1 MNENIEAHPQEVADI
16 ELLDEDNVPTRRVA
30 RRIFN
35 DPGFEE
41 NLE

>member
-1 MNENIEAHPQEVADI
+1 MNQWIEAHPQEVADI
-16 ELLDEDNVPTRRVA
+16 ERLDEDDEPTRRVA